1 VKGWLKE
8 RDHLALA
15 KCQIDRTVRS
25 TGIDI
30 AQLLPHIKIE
40 LNGSVKIC
48 DPPAG
53 DRPKGLGAARA
64 EGGCEAMEQATGHTP
79 AMLLDEGRDPP
90 QDSAKRRQI
99 IEGARSVFLSQGFD
113 RASMDE
119 IARAA
124 GVSKGTLYVYFSNKQ
139 RLFEELIV
147 EDRRVQAEQVVALDP
162 ADPDIRQ
169 ALTRFGVS
177 LCEMLQRPQTVALI
191 RMVIAVSGQFPDVG
205 RALYASGPGH
215 GIKRVSTFFDAQ
227 VARGALAMAD
237 TELAAA
243 QFIELCHCRTLKP
256 LLFAVSGPAS
266 RETIEANVTSAIDMI
281 LSKYG
286 PRPEAA

>member
-1 VKGWLKE
+1 MVQTTT
-8 RDHLALA
+8 DHT
-15 KCQIDRTVRS
+15 Q
-25 TGIDI
+25 
-30 AQLLPHIKIE
+30 
-40 LNGSVKIC
+40 
-48 DPPAG
+48 
-53 DRPKGLGAARA
+53 
-64 EGGCEAMEQATGHTP
+64 AMPFE
-79 AMLLDEGRDPP
+79 EGRVPP

-139 RLFEELIV
+139 RLFEDLII
-147 EDRRVQAEQVVALDP
+147 EDRRAQAEQIVALDP

-177 LCEMLQRPQTVALI
+177 LCEMLQRPQTVSLI

-215 GIKRVSTFFDAQ
+215 GIKRVSTYFDAQ
-227 VARGALAMAD
+227 VARGTLAMPD

-243 QFIELCHCRTLKP
+243 QFIELCLCRTLKP
-256 LLFAVSGPAS
+256 LMFAVSGPAS
-266 RETIEANVTSAIDMI
+266 RERIEANVASAIDMI
-281 LSKYG
+281 LAKY
-286 PRPEAA
+286 EARREAG